1 MNIKKV
7 IMGEPMPDE
16 NDPKYK
22 ERAEKDRKA
31 GEQFAH
37 SIGLD
42 KVAACIQRF
51 ASNHSKLFLGIVF
64 SFVVFSVALNL
75 YRMTT
80 AVTVHGEK
88 SSAVERQEKEIK
100 MKRHHLTPFKKLE
113 PVNESKTE
121 RKLLEINEYGAN
133 RQD

>member
-1 MNIKKV
+1 MNVKKV

-22 ERAEKDRKA
+22 ERAERDRKA

-37 SIGLD
+37 SVGLD

-64 SFVVFSVALNL
+64 SFVVFSVSLNL

-80 AVTVHGEK
+80 AVSVHGK
-88 SSAVERQEKEIK
+88 NSSAVKRQEKEIT
-100 MKRHHLTPFKKLE
+100 MKRHHLTPYKQYEPDENDHSEQKQLE
-113 PVNESKTE
+113 NK
-121 RKLLEINEYGAN
+121 EYGAY